1 MKLFK
6 RKKDGFVDL
15 GEYHQKQD
23 EKIADLKR
31 EFMGEKSEES
41 SSPAP
46 FFGMFGGAD
55 PSSTASTETPSYP
68 ESDNSDEKRR
78 RLAKRLADMTE
89 KLEDLSNQIYH
100 LQQRIEVL
108 EKKGGVNS
116 F

>member
-55 PSSTASTETPSYP
+55 PSSTTTETSSFSS
-68 ESDNSDEKRR
+68 SDDSDDKKR

-89 KLEDLSNQIYH
+89 KIEDLSNQVYH
-100 LQQRIEVL
+100 IQQRIEVL
-108 EKKGGVNS
+108 ERKSGVNS